1 MQHTEIALYNYL
13 EQNSSKQP
21 DLLYE
26 LERETWIT
34 QMSPQM
40 ISGATQGRLLSLL
53 SKMQKPKRILEIGT
67 FTGYSALCL
76 AEGLE
81 PGGELHT
88 IEVDEELEDII
99 LKYKNKSQYNPNITL
114 HIGKAVDIIPTLGGP
129 WDLIFLDADKLGY
142 SLYYDM
148 LIDQLAPGG
157 IILADNVLWFGKV
170 VDNAQD
176 ADTQALIAFNQKV
189 TLDPRVE
196 NTILPLRDG
205 LSLIRKL

>member
-99 LKYKNKSQYNPNITL
+99 LKYKNKSQFNNNIFL

-170 VDNAQD
+170 VENAQD

-189 TLDPRVE
+189 TLDNRVE